1 MNMMAEDFIDLYEL
15 QRQLRDGLEELFPGR
30 VWVCAEIAS
39 VQVKA
44 NGHCYMDLVQSD
56 VRGAVK
62 AKAKAVIWRSRY
74 LPVAAYFREAT
85 GSDLQAGMQV
95 LLRVQVTYSE
105 VYGLSLTVD
114 EVEPTFTLGQA
125 ELERRRTIEKLTE
138 DGLME
143 RQKGLALAA
152 LPYRLAVISAR
163 DAAGYGDF
171 KRHLTE
177 NEYGF
182 VFQVDLFEATMQGKE
197 APESM
202 VDALSRIET
211 ASPAYDAVL
220 IMRGGGSALDLAC
233 FDDYALGFAIANCP
247 VPVFTAIGHD
257 KDFHVAD
264 MVSYAFVKTPTA
276 LADEFID
283 CYAAE
288 DERISAFGTRL
299 RLAFSNKVAQMESRL
314 DQIASRIRSADPRSV
329 LSRGYSLA
337 TDAAGVVLKSA
348 RKLRPG
354 DRLNV
359 FFSDGRVVA
368 EVKEIQDNG

>member
-1 MNMMAEDFIDLYEL
+1 MMAEDYIDLYEL

-30 VWVCAEIAS
+30 IWVCAEIAS

-56 VRGAVK
+56 ARGAVK

-74 LPVAAYFREAT
+74 LPVAAYFHEAT

-143 RQKGLALAA
+143 RQKGLVLAA
-152 LPYRLAVISAR
+152 LPYRLAVVSAR

-171 KRHLTE
+171 KKHLTE

-197 APESM
+197 APESI

-211 ASPAYDAVL
+211 ASPEYDAVL

-314 DQIASRIRSADPRSV
+314 DQLASRIRSADPRSV

>member
-1 MNMMAEDFIDLYEL
+1 MMVEDFIDLYEL

-44 NGHCYMDLVQSD
+44 NGHCHMDLSQSD
-56 VRGAVK
+56 ARGTVK

-74 LPVAAYFREAT
+74 LPVAAYFHEAT
-85 GSDLQAGMQV
+85 GNDLQAGMQV
-95 LLRVQVTYSE
+95 LLRVQVNYSE
-105 VYGLSLTVD
+105 VYGLSLVVD

-125 ELERRRTIEKLTE
+125 ELERRRTIEKLTA

-143 RQKGLALAA
+143 RQKELSLVP

-197 APESM
+197 APASI

-211 ASPAYDAVL
+211 ADGAYDAVL
-220 IMRGGGSALDLAC
+220 ILRGGGSALDLAC
-233 FDDYALGFAIANCP
+233 FDDSGLGFAIANCP

-264 MVSYAFVKTPTA
+264 MVAYAFVKTPTA

-314 DQIASRIRSADPRSV
+314 DQLASRIRGADPRAI

-348 RKLRPG
+348 RRLHPG
-354 DRLNV
+354 DPLTV
-359 FFSDGRVVA
+359 LFADGRVMA